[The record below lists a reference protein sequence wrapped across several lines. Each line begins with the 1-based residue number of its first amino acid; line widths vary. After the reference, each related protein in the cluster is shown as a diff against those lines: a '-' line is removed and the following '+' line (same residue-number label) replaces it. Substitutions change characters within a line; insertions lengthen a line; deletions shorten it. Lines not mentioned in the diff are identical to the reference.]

1 MLGWLLESK
10 LWNKIKLCLW
20 WHRDGSLFSMDN
32 VNEIHRAT
40 LSYDSIVN
48 TIITVTCIDKLNK
61 QGGPM
66 WQNYPTTKK
75 KPLAPAQKYAM
86 GYRVIKNNRVK
97 QCIVFQQCH
106 TPAYLTVM
114 CSLAV
119 WGAVL
124 SQSVTVDL
132 WATLLHTPC
141 SEERRCPTSGC
152 KGLEEEN
159 CSSVIISCSC
169 CAISS
174 MADYKMW
181 PSETGKVVRLT
192 NWSLTMQSTIV
203 HTAYA
208 SRAVLSALPDGS
220 WSNSPE
226 NMHQLDQEI
235 DSEQGFLPPVPVQE
249 LTVGHS
255 AHAVE
260 LASTAQ

>member
-1 MLGWLLESK
+1 MQCCHRQRSLVFAVYRGKTMSILLGWLLESK

-32 VNEIHRAT
+32 VNEIHRAI

-132 WATLLHTPC
+132 CQLSLGT
-141 SEERRCPTSGC
+141 E
-152 KGLEEEN
+152 
-159 CSSVIISCSC
+159 SS
-169 CAISS
+169 
-174 MADYKMW
+174 
-181 PSETGKVVRLT
+181 
-192 NWSLTMQSTIV
+192 
-203 HTAYA
+203 
-208 SRAVLSALPDGS
+208 AVLSQTEKLG
-220 WSNSPE
+220 
-226 NMHQLDQEI
+226 
-235 DSEQGFLPPVPVQE
+235 VRCV
-249 LTVGHS
+249 
-255 AHAVE
+255 
-260 LASTAQ
+260 